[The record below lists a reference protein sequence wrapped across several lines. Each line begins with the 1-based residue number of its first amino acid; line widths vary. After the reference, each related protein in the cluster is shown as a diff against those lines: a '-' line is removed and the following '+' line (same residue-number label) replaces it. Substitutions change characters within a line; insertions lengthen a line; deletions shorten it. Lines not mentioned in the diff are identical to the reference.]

1 MFPLAGPTMVS
12 VLFVSLLSFVGAV
25 GVAID
30 RERLRQVLPL
40 IVATAIGVLLGDAT
54 IHMIPEALARSHNP
68 WRTLDIV
75 GLGMI
80 AFAAIE
86 ALLHM
91 FGTHEKG
98 IAPFGMVSVVA
109 EGVHNALDGV
119 LIAGAYLTGF
129 GAGIAATL
137 AVILHEIPHELGN
150 FAVLLH
156 AGFPAR
162 RALWLNFASACS
174 ALIGAAAMLAFGT
187 NIRGAADFAGPFA
200 AGGFLFLALGS
211 LTPSLWRDASP
222 RQRRLILLCACGGVL
237 MMGLLRLILG

>member
-30 RERLRQVLPL
+30 RERLQQILPL
-40 IVATAIGVLLGDAT
+40 IVATAIGVLLGDALV
-54 IHMIPEALARSHNP
+54 HMIPEALAHSHST
-68 WRTLDIV
+68 WQTLDIV

-86 ALLHM
+86 AFLHM
-91 FGTHEKG
+91 FDKRENG

-109 EGVHNALDGV
+109 ESVHNALDGI

-129 GAGIAATL
+129 GAGVAATV

-174 ALIGAAAMLAFGT
+174 ALVGAAAMLAFGA

-222 RQRRLILLCACGGVL
+222 RQRRLILAFALMGVAL
-237 MMGLLRLILG
+237 MGVLRLILG